1 MSPSTFLSI
10 WKLEVVLCLC
20 KAKNWE
26 VELWLVNFSINL
38 DVSYYACVLY
48 NLLNFILFS
57 FFTVEGVEHGLEF
70 TIVRPF
76 SWIGH
81 KMNFIPTIDGL
92 SEAILRVLPCF
103 SNVSFNIYP
112 NMYVQQYFFLF
123 LITDLVSLSHI
134 CSLHLNMI
142 SFQIFNVVDNN
153 SWTLDFFIM
162 CVNSLWLLDKI

>member
-1 MSPSTFLSI
+1 MHR
-10 WKLEVVLCLC
+10 
-20 KAKNWE
+20 AKQKTE
-26 VELWLVNFSINL
+26 R
-38 DVSYYACVLY
+38 
-48 NLLNFILFS
+48 LNY
-57 FFTVEGVEHGLEF
+57 VEGVEHGLEF

-81 KMNFIPTIDGL
+81 KMDFIPTIDGL

-162 CVNSLWLLDKI
+162 CEIFWKSIPSPNLNNDSEIN